1 MSKFA
6 LLFLM
11 VFVAGF
17 VATFFY
23 SGASAFFLYQVVY
36 FLNPDNRWWSA
47 QIPGISYSFVTAALM
62 LVALGMQFRRYTEIS
77 PWREQPIFKW
87 AVGLVVLY
95 YLVGF
100 IALRPDAHYQF
111 AFNFLKLVVII
122 MVAYKLVNTQKL
134 LDLALWA
141 YVIGATYIGY
151 LATITGRGTG
161 GRVEGIG
168 MADSPDANDTAAALV
183 PAGAI
188 LLYFFWM
195 GSKKVKLACIVC
207 GAFIANGLVL
217 INSRGSFLGIVASA
231 GLYLLYMT
239 FSKYRRKGQR
249 AIAVFTVVLGISG
262 GLYVADDTFW
272 ERMSTLQSVED
283 QQASGSHRVNYW
295 VAALEMSLE
304 HPLGLG
310 VHGFNLLAELYVAP
324 EFLTDT
330 VYKSVHSMW
339 MQGLTEVGWPG
350 LLCLLAMLWSLRRQS
365 SRAKKW
371 LLSQGENTDY
381 FKLLA
386 LECALIGYLVAGTFI
401 NRFRA
406 EILYW
411 MIVLLAIGINVY
423 FLQRVRGRPATAQG
437 VNGHKRGSSR
447 RNVGASG

>member
-1 MSKFA
+1 MSKIA

-11 VFVAGF
+11 VFTGGV
-17 VATFFY
+17 VATFLY
-23 SGASAFFLYQVVY
+23 SGASAFFVYQLVY
-36 FLNPDNRWWSA
+36 FLNPDSRWWAA
-47 QIPGISYSFVTAALM
+47 QVPGLSYSFIAAVLM
-62 LVALGMQFRRYTEIS
+62 LIALAVKYRHYSELS

-87 AVGLVVLY
+87 AIGIVVLY

-100 IALRPDAHYQF
+100 IAMLPGVHYRF
-111 AFNFLKLVVII
+111 AFNYLKLVVII
-122 MVAYKLVNTQKL
+122 MVAYKLVNSRKL
-134 LDLALWA
+134 LDFALWA

-151 LATITGRGTG
+151 LATSYGRSTG

-168 MADSPDANDTAAALV
+168 MADAPDANDTAAALV

-195 GSKKVKLACIVC
+195 GSKKVKLACVVC

-217 INSRGSFLGIVASA
+217 INSRGAFLGIVSSA

-249 AIAVFTVVLGISG
+249 AIAIFTVVLGISG
-262 GLYVADDTFW
+262 GLYVTDDTFW

-283 QQASGSHRVNYW
+283 QQTSGSSRVNYW
-295 VAALEMSLE
+295 LAALDMSVE
-304 HPLGLG
+304 YPLGMG
-310 VHGFNLLAELYVAP
+310 VGGFNTMARFYVP
-324 EFLTDT
+324 REYLSGTM
-330 VYKSVHSMW
+330 YKSVHSMW
-339 MQGLTEVGWPG
+339 MQGLTEVGWLG
-350 LLCLLAMLWSLRRQS
+350 LIFLLAMLFSLWRL
-365 SRAKKW
+365 SRKAKKW
-371 LLSQGENTDY
+371 LLEQGENSDY

-386 LECALIGYLVAGTFI
+386 LECALFGYLVAGSFI

-423 FLQRVRGRPATAQG
+423 FLQRAKKNQ
-437 VNGHKRGSSR
+437 K
-447 RNVGASG
+447 GASA